1 MFEEDINPD
10 DFISLAFEKA
20 RQHLMGISKFTPQ
33 EIEGDI
39 MLQKALS
46 GLMVEMWKNEKAQKN
61 FISLFVNI
69 KNDIAFDMLSDI
81 YEDSKNRKIIT
92 EHDKKE
98 WCQGVTTLLSKKS
111 NVDVVSLSDYA
122 QSLYAIFNG
131 APASK
136 YKNNNIAEELTEE
149 DEEEYDDE
157 EEEDNNDNEENNS
170 SDDDETEEEYKPLS
184 SITRRRVNVEEK
196 VERNPTALSS
206 LILSGGE
213 PNTLTKQ
220 ALIENKSFAL
230 AFTNALSLQ
239 TVIAELQSSK
249 DIYNKFLNGLSYVE
263 NEAFFNAWFSLSL
276 RRNEICA
283 GWSDAGKEKWLRAIN
298 KRNYSD
304 KKIGSILNI
313 LGWDLAPKKANVKVE
328 STRNMEEEKPQ
339 PVKVKIDNPMSKI
352 TKYYYEHGDFAKGAF
367 DDVRTAEDR
376 ELYSKALATDSM
388 PYWDKEGSDVL
399 SLFATAIRVLDLKCF
414 ELAIQ
419 TLVETFAEEK
429 RPLPIEKK
437 KEISHMILQ
446 KVADFGG
453 SEQEQYRDT
462 LIDAISGYNKI
473 KEMKEKSSKDKEE

>member
-1 MFEEDINPD
+1 MFEKDINPD

-149 DEEEYDDE
+149 YDE
-157 EEEDNNDNEENNS
+157 EEEEDDNDNEENNS
-170 SDDDETEEEYKPLS
+170 SDDDDETEEEYKPLS
-184 SITRRRVNVEEK
+184 SITRRRVNAEEK